1 MSGDVIDGDPED
13 GASIILFLA
22 GVVWYYE
29 GDMDSFKM
37 LESFRRS
44 VDVKQQA
51 LRIYSSPVDSLKN
64 TSASS
69 GSSLRNLLPLH
80 GIHLQSLTVILA
92 SGDLATS

>member
-22 GVVWYYE
+22 GAVWYYE

-69 GSSLRNLLPLH
+69 GSSFA
-80 GIHLQSLTVILA
+80 QFA
-92 SGDLATS
+92 SFALDPSSVSDRYSGVW